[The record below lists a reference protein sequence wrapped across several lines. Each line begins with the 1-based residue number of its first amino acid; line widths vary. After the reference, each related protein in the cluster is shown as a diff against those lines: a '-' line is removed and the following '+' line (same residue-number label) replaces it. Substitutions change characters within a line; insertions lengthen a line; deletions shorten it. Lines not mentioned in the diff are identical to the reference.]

1 MFTLLRSIS
10 GRALWQEQ
18 LPSFLLSF
26 VVAEAF
32 YKFHSFTLETG
43 AFLLTWFVL
52 DAAIQATKRLLRG
65 PAPATATHD
74 R

>member
-1 MFTLLRSIS
+1 MFTFLRSIS

-52 DAAIQATKRLLRG
+52 DAAIQAAKRLLRG
-65 PAPATATHD
+65 RAAVPAAPH